1 MEFIDG
7 ENLEKNMDIETAK
20 ELGKKIGLLHSNNII
35 HGDLTTS
42 NILVIN
48 KNNIKTLCIID
59 FGLSYISSD
68 IESKGVD
75 IHILFQTLE
84 STNSKTSHQFIN
96 NFIDEYSKY
105 CKDYKKILQRVD
117 DIKKRGRYL

>member
-48 KNNIKTLCIID
+48 KNNIKTLC
-59 FGLSYISSD
+59 
-68 IESKGVD
+68 
-75 IHILFQTLE
+75 
-84 STNSKTSHQFIN
+84 
-96 NFIDEYSKY
+96 
-105 CKDYKKILQRVD
+105 
-117 DIKKRGRYL
+117 